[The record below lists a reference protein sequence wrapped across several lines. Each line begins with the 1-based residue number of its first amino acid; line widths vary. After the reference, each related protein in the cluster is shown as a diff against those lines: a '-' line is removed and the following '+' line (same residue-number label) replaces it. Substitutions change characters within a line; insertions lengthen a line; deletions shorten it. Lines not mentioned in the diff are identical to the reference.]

1 MNTLQEVISVAGLGV
16 LEFVFQNTSEEG
28 SLPDVLCF
36 RCPKILS
43 VLRLCSGGRKASVD
57 FICLPP
63 VISAAK
69 NEPSVKDK
77 SQHLNIPNYQG
88 GTHFCCHSEAGT
100 NPDTLSI
107 WWTRCQQISRQ
118 AVPRQRQPRGR
129 LQKTVLCLP
138 CPPASSSR
146 CCWLSLCFRARK
158 GKARGLKNRTE
169 YLSSVAG
176 QGIVGRLGV
185 TFH

>member
-1 MNTLQEVISVAGLGV
+1 MCLNLSSRTLLRKAHSQMFFVSGAQRSSPFFVSAQE
-16 LEFVFQNTSEEG
+16 
-28 SLPDVLCF
+28 
-36 RCPKILS
+36 
-43 VLRLCSGGRKASVD
+43 GGRLPWISFVW
-57 FICLPP
+57 PP

-138 CPPASSSR
+138 CPPESSSR

-158 GKARGLKNRTE
+158 GKA
-169 YLSSVAG
+169 
-176 QGIVGRLGV
+176 
-185 TFH
+185 

>member
-1 MNTLQEVISVAGLGV
+1 MNTLQEVIFVAGLGV

-43 VLRLCSGGRKASVD
+43 ALRLCSGGRKASVD

-69 NEPSVKDK
+69 NEPSVKHK

-88 GTHFCCHSEAGT
+88 GTHFCCHAEAGT

-118 AVPRQRQPRGR
+118 AVPRQRQPRAIFRKQFCAFPVPQSQAPDVAGSVYVSGR
-129 LQKTVLCLP
+129 GREKPEGLRKE
-138 CPPASSSR
+138 
-146 CCWLSLCFRARK
+146 LSIYHLWP
-158 GKARGLKNRTE
+158 GKAL
-169 YLSSVAG
+169 
-176 QGIVGRLGV
+176 
-185 TFH
+185 